1 MATLESRLLSII
13 GDKTAKVLQ
22 EHFEISTVGDLLRH
36 YPRRYVV
43 RGELTDIES
52 LNEGEEVTIF
62 AKVESTKVRR
72 IPGRKGAIVETIVTD
87 GRAKLILTFFN
98 QAWREKDLRE
108 GRQGLFAGK
117 VGSFKGKRQLAHP
130 DYLLIPEGESVDAA
144 IGDFAGRYLPVWLS

>member
-1 MATLESRLLSII
+1 MATMETRLLSII
-13 GDKTAKVLQ
+13 GDKTAKVLH

-117 VGSFKGKRQLAHP
+117 VGSFKGKHP
-130 DYLLIPEGESVDAA
+130 
-144 IGDFAGRYLPVWLS
+144 